1 MAIFNMVKDNT
12 DSLCSSSCDTP
23 PLHPLLAAI
32 FKMVIGHREGKGEGG
47 TTSGCE
53 KVSPSALPTHETTRR
68 LPEEGEGKPGG
79 RLPHS
84 CTTMTTVPPS
94 WQGTYGKVVG
104 VVPVVDEDVE
114 AEA

>member
-1 MAIFNMVKDNT
+1 MVKDNT

-32 FKMVIGHREGKGEGG
+32 FKMVIGQREGKGKGEGG

-68 LPEEGEGKPGG
+68 LPEEGNPGG
-79 RLPHS
+79 WLPLQLHHNDNDAPQLAR
-84 CTTMTTVPPS
+84 TL
-94 WQGTYGKVVG
+94 WQGCWSGSSCG
-104 VVPVVDEDVE
+104 
-114 AEA
+114 

>member
-1 MAIFNMVKDNT
+1 MALFNMVKDNT

-32 FKMVIGHREGKGEGG
+32 FKMVIGHREGKGKGEGG

-53 KVSPSALPTHETTRR
+53 KVSPSALPTHETTQR

-79 RLPHS
+79 RLPLQLHHNDDGA
-84 CTTMTTVPPS
+84 PHLARNL
-94 WQGTYGKVVG
+94 WQGCWSRSSCG
-104 VVPVVDEDVE
+104 
-114 AEA
+114 